1 VEKALE
7 RIKIFYVLGLPAV
20 MSPFLSAQVFVL
32 PLLIY
37 NFGYISLVGFVV
49 NIFIAP
55 LILPIMVL
63 GFIFLLFGSLSSAL
77 ATVLAWPVGVLLSL
91 MVDIVDVFSKMPW
104 AVWRF

>member
-1 VEKALE
+1 
-7 RIKIFYVLGLPAV
+7 LPAV

-63 GFIFLLFGSLSSAL
+63 GFIFLLFGALSSAL
-77 ATVLAWPVGVLLSL
+77 AIVLAWPVGVLLSL
-91 MVDIVDVFSKMPW
+91 MVDIVDIFSKMPW